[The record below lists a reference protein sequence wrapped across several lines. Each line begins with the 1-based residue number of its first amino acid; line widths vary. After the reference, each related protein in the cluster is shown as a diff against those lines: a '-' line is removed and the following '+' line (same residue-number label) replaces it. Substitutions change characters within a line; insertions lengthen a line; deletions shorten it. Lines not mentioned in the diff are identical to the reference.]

1 VLARKSLPLPD
12 CSRSWLAT
20 HGRVLFVLCLVF
32 VLGPHQPAA
41 GQAQETLMAN
51 QAMAEGVKY
60 YRKGSFG
67 QAAVSW
73 IEAARIS
80 EAQGSVNEQAKA
92 LTRLGRA
99 LQRMGQFRNAIVT
112 LETALKLTRE
122 SGDQAITARIL
133 GRLGNVHF
141 ALGRGAKAIEFL
153 EEGLVLARKENNS
166 LLTAVLLNDLG
177 NVFAAEGQTTQALG
191 AYTESSILADAAGQE
206 ALAVTA
212 LINSAM
218 TASRR
223 ARHGDAK
230 ERLDLAFNRVL
241 QLEDTQDKA
250 YGLLNIGQG
259 YEDLRRHFGP
269 TTKRFQGKR
278 SAALG
283 TRGVRVVA
291 GREGSYFH
299 PEEVGPTQ
307 PAEEKIATLQY
318 FDFEEK
324 LILQY
329 FAVAEPIEAV
339 EAEEPAPSGEI
350 QAAKLSAVKEVP
362 TLQYFAVAEPIEA
375 EGAIPSGE
383 TRGHQEPQSFT
394 DIFPRSDPPSEP
406 PSDPSEFLPPQP
418 TVPDEILVKRAS
430 ESYRAALETAT
441 STGDSRAESYAWG
454 YLGHVSEDQGRYDQ
468 ALTLT
473 RRAALAARKVSAPE
487 SLYRWQWQTA
497 RLFKALGR
505 EDEALQAYR
514 RAVSTLQPI
523 RDELLIG
530 YRGQG
535 GTFQELVAPL
545 YYGMADLLLKKAG
558 RGDSPEG
565 PQKSLIEARDTVEAL
580 KTAELEDYFHDEC
593 VAVAKQV
600 TLEKVAANTAIIYP
614 IILRDRLEL
623 LVNLPDGLR
632 RYVVQVGAGELT
644 QRVRNLRVKLENRQS
659 RDYLRD
665 AQQVY
670 DWVVRPL
677 EKDLRSLNIHTLVLV
692 PDGELR
698 SIPIAAL
705 HDGKEFLIQK
715 FALAIT
721 PGMSL
726 TDPKPF
732 NRERVNVLAMGLS
745 EGVQGWAPLPFVST
759 ELGTLNE
766 LYGGTLLLNDEFVDS
781 AVEEKMKAEVFTLVH
796 IASHG
801 LVAAD
806 ATKSFIL
813 TYDGKIDMNRLAE
826 LIGLLRFRESPIELL
841 TLSACETAAGDY
853 RAALGLAGVA
863 VKAGARSA
871 LATLW
876 FIDDKASAVLVAE
889 FYRELQNPDLTKAM
903 ALQRAQLKILTN
915 PKQEHPSFWA
925 PFLLINNWL

>member
-1 VLARKSLPLPD
+1 MSNSIKTLLSISRRVSLLARKSLPLPD
-12 CSRSWLAT
+12 CSRSWLT
-20 HGRVLFVLCLVF
+20 KHGRVLFVLCLVF
-32 VLGPHQPAA
+32 VLCPHQPAA
-41 GQAQETLMAN
+41 GQAQGTLMAN
-51 QAMAEGVKY
+51 QAMAEGVKD

-73 IEAARIS
+73 TEEARIY
-80 EAQGSVNEQAKA
+80 EAQGSVKEQAKA

-122 SGDQAITARIL
+122 SGDHAITARIF

-177 NVFAAEGQTTQALG
+177 NVFAAEKQTTQALG
-191 AYTESSILADAAGQE
+191 AYTESSILADAVGQDT
-206 ALAVTA
+206 LAVTA
-212 LINSAM
+212 LVNSAM
-218 TASRR
+218 AASRR
-223 ARHGDAK
+223 ARKGDAK

-259 YEDLRRHFGP
+259 YEDLRPHFGP
-269 TTKRFQGKR
+269 TTKRVQGKR

-283 TRGVRVVA
+283 TRGVQVVA
-291 GREGSYFH
+291 YREGSYFS
-299 PEEVGPTQ
+299 PDEVGPTQ
-307 PAEEKIATLQY
+307 PAEEKPAEEKIATLQY

-329 FAVAEPIEAV
+329 FAVAEPSEAIEAK
-339 EAEEPAPSGEI
+339 EATPAGGP
-350 QAAKLSAVKEVP
+350 
-362 TLQYFAVAEPIEA
+362 
-375 EGAIPSGE
+375 
-383 TRGHQEPQSFT
+383 RGHQEPPSFT
-394 DIFPRSDPPSEP
+394 DIFPHSQP
-406 PSDPSEFLPPQP
+406 PSDPSETLPPKP
-418 TVPDEILVKRAS
+418 TASDENLVKRAS

-441 STGDSRAESYAWG
+441 ATGDARAASYAWG
-454 YLGHVSEDQGRYDQ
+454 YLGHISEDQNRYDE
-468 ALTLT
+468 ALTFT

-497 RLFKALGR
+497 RLFKALKR

-530 YRGQG
+530 YRGEE

-558 RGDSPEG
+558 RGDSLAESE
-565 PQKSLIEARDTVEAL
+565 KSLIEARDTVEAL
-580 KTAELEDYFHDEC
+580 KTAELEDYFQDEC
-593 VAVAKQV
+593 VAAAKQV
-600 TLEKVAANTAIIYP
+600 TLGEVAANTAIIYP
-614 IILRDRLEL
+614 IILRDRMEL
-623 LVNLPDGLR
+623 LVNLPGGLR
-632 RYVVQVGAGELT
+632 RYVVRVGARELT
-644 QRVRNLRVKLENRQS
+644 QRVRNLRLKLEDRQS

-670 DWVVRPL
+670 EWVVRPL

-715 FALAIT
+715 YALAIT

-732 NRERVNVLAMGLS
+732 NREKVNVLAMGLS
-745 EGVQGWAPLPFVST
+745 EGVQGWAPLPFVAT

-766 LYGGTLLLNDEFVDS
+766 LYGGTLLLNDEFVDA
-781 AVEEKMKAEVFTLVH
+781 AVEEKMKAEEFSIVH

-801 LVAAD
+801 LVEAD

-813 TYDGKIDMNRLAE
+813 TYDGKIDMDRLSQ

-876 FIDDKASAVLVAE
+876 FIDDKASSVLVTE
-889 FYRELQNPDLTKAM
+889 FYRELLNPDLTKAV
-903 ALQRAQLKILTN
+903 ALQRAQLKILNN
-915 PKQEHPSFWA
+915 PKQAHPSFWA
-925 PFLLINNWL
+925 SFLLINNWL